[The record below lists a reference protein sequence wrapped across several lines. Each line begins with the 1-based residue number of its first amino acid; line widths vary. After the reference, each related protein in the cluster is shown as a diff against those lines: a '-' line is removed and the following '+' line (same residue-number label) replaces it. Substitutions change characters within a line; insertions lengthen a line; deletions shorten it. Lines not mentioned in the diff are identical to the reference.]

1 MGLLP
6 CGSRVVRV
14 VLYAVLLVATLAP
27 WATGQG
33 STQIL
38 VITGDVAPQASDMFT
53 GLSIP
58 ALNNAGQVSFHASL
72 TGAASKNE
80 GIYRA
85 GGPGPRFIHFAKCL
99 SQAGLLMERSGHQID
114 GGGCVKSK
122 KIRGHSGPKPKNR
135 QRRKVKRVAAPAER
149 PGNAL
154 QTLQI

>member
-58 ALNNAGQVSFHASL
+58 ALNNAGHVSFHASL

-85 GGPGPRFIHFAKCL
+85 GGPGPTV
-99 SQAGLLMERSGHQID
+99 QIARKGQSD
-114 GGGCVKSK
+114 GGLGSLS
-122 KIRGHSGPKPKNR
+122 GFSHSYPLPINNLG
-135 QRRKVKRVAAPAER
+135 QVAFHGTTDVIPAASLLVRELC
-149 PGNAL
+149 AA
-154 QTLQI
+154 TLG